1 MYFSMRLPQA
11 RQRIKSPALS
21 GRLFCTPRHLRW
33 LARVGREP
41 GGAVRRRLAPFP
53 PGHSG
58 GSTSHTLAPLPPR
71 AQRRRRFSPPGSL
84 PAPRHRGGSASHT
97 LAPLLPRAQRRRRF
111 AHPGSLPTPG
121 HSGGSAS
128 HTLAPFLPR
137 AQRRQRFSHPG
148 SPPTPGTAAAA
159 LLTPWLPGGRRAGGV
174 LRTPPAL
181 LPPGSHR
188 RWRRVQKDGCPPN
201 TVIDTT
207 IMLRY
212 SKVSTKVY

>member
-71 AQRRRRFSPPGSL
+71 AQRRRRFS
-84 PAPRHRGGSASHT
+84 
-97 LAPLLPRAQRRRRF
+97 
-111 AHPGSLPTPG
+111 HPGSLPTPG